1 MAFPDDLDKPGRT
14 MLTSEGTCNRSS
26 HVIGRSLYKKTKIFN
41 TS

>member
-1 MAFPDDLDKPGRT
+1 MAFPDDLNKPGRT

-26 HVIGRSLYKKTKIFN
+26 HVIEDPYKKTKILN